1 MTGRLV
7 VLGGCGAWPEPGR
20 ACSGFL
26 VECEGFRVV
35 LDLGYGT
42 LPRLLTL
49 LGSVSAAGVDAV
61 VVTHE
66 HPDHMVD
73 LHGLF
78 RARWFGA
85 RGAPPIPL
93 YAPEKVLEHVGML
106 EALPLDAPALRAVF
120 DWRPLPA
127 EPYAIGPLV
136 VESWL
141 LPHYVP
147 NAGVRLSADEMTLAY
162 TGDTGP
168 CAELTDS
175 SAAMPT
181 STSSTPPT
189 ANKTRQRL
197 PSPWTRPCSSLPVR
211 RARPPQPPARV
222 ASCSPTSGQATIAN
236 SRAPMPARHSRVRY
250 CSPTKDS
257 LCPCHKP
264 PGLEAPSPLLDKAG
278 PSTSLPPYPV
288 G

>member
-26 VECEGFRVV
+26 VEYDGFRVV

-61 VVTHE
+61 LVTHE

-93 YAPEKVLEHVGML
+93 YAPEKVLEQVGML
-106 EALPLDAPALRAVF
+106 EGLPLDAPPLRAVF
-120 DWRPLPA
+120 DWHPLPA
-127 EPYAIGPLV
+127 GPYGVGPFV

-168 CAELTDS
+168 CAELSELGREAYVFIIDATDREQRS
-175 SAAMPT
+175 PIPGDPAA
-181 STSSTPPT
+181 PPMLLTGCQAGEAATT
-189 ANKTRQRL
+189 AGARRVLLTHFWPGNDRELTRTDASKTFPGEILLADEGIVVPL
-197 PSPWTRPCSSLPVR
+197 P
-211 RARPPQPPARV
+211 
-222 ASCSPTSGQATIAN
+222 
-236 SRAPMPARHSRVRY
+236 
-250 CSPTKDS
+250 
-257 LCPCHKP
+257 
-264 PGLEAPSPLLDKAG
+264 
-278 PSTSLPPYPV
+278 
-288 G
+288 

>member
-168 CAELTDS
+168 CAELTDLGRDADVYIIDATDREQNS
-175 SAAMPT
+175 PAPAEPVDPPMLLTARQAGEAAA
-181 STSSTPPT
+181 T
-189 ANKTRQRL
+189 AGARRVLLTHFWPGNDRELTRADASKAFTGEVLLADEGLVVPL
-197 PSPWTRPCSSLPVR
+197 P
-211 RARPPQPPARV
+211 
-222 ASCSPTSGQATIAN
+222 
-236 SRAPMPARHSRVRY
+236 
-250 CSPTKDS
+250 
-257 LCPCHKP
+257 
-264 PGLEAPSPLLDKAG
+264 
-278 PSTSLPPYPV
+278 
-288 G
+288 